1 MIIREAKIED
11 LKTMVI
17 LWRMMVKEIRPDS
30 EMNSEWWL
38 KFQKELMGT
47 EVHRAYVA
55 IECGE
60 MVGYIIGMIYPDAL
74 TGKMV
79 AFGQDFY
86 IMPEFRKNKVVGNM
100 YGKLVRL
107 GKEKG
112 AKAIEMLCFEN
123 QLEMWKNKGYN
134 VHTYHVRREI

>member
-1 MIIREAKIED
+1 MIIREAKVED

-86 IMPEFRKNKVVGNM
+86 VMPEFRNNKVVGNM

-123 QLEMWKNKGYN
+123 QLEMWENKGYN
-134 VHTYHVRREI
+134 VYTYHVRREV

>member
-1 MIIREAKIED
+1 MIIREAMTED
-11 LKTMVI
+11 LKTMAL
-17 LWRMMVKEIRPDS
+17 LWRMMVKEVRPGS
-30 EMNSEWWL
+30 EMNTEWWL
-38 KFQKELMGT
+38 NFQKELMGT
-47 EVHRAYVA
+47 EVYRAYVA

-60 MVGYIIGMIYPDAL
+60 MVGYAVGMIYPDAL
-74 TGKMV
+74 TGKVV
-79 AFGQDFY
+79 AFGQDIY
-86 IMPEFRKNKVVGNM
+86 IMPECRNDKVVGNM

-112 AKAIEMLCFEN
+112 AKAIEMLCFES